1 MEKITR
7 ESWKLIAE
15 EIINIV
21 EDNRDYGNDEITAK
35 ELEQLFADEDIIEV
49 VED

>member
-7 ESWKLIAE
+7 ESWELIAE

-21 EDNRDYGNDEITAK
+21 EDNRDYGNDEITAR
-35 ELEQLFADEDIIEV
+35 ELEKLLTDEGIIEV
-49 VED
+49 IKD

>member
-7 ESWKLIAE
+7 ESWEIIAA

-21 EDNRDYGNDEITAK
+21 EEDRDYGSDDITAND
-35 ELEQLFADEDIIEV
+35 LEDYLKSEGILEVII
-49 VED
+49 